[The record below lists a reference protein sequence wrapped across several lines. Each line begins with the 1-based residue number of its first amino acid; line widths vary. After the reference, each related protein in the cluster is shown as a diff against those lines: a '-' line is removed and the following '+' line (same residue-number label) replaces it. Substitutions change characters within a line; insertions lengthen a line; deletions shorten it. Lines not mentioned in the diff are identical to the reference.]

1 MVVTAVFGA
10 GWLFTITMLE
20 AATLPTLVMVPLKP
34 ISPPGIPFV
43 PGQDLV
49 RARRGVV
56 STGQV
61 ALALVVTVC
70 KHRSAER
77 GVGIDV
83 IEQTL
88 VGTGSVPLK
97 LAP

>member
-10 GWLFTITMLE
+10 GWLFTITMLVT
-20 AATLPTLVMVPLKP
+20 ATLPTLVIVPLKP
-34 ISPPGIPFV
+34 ITPPGIPFV

-70 KHRSAER
+70 KHTSTPVAVTESLP
-77 GVGIDV
+77 D
-83 IEQTL
+83 QTL